1 MNFYKTITGNYMGLN
16 TTDLFQV
23 TFGKRE
29 DGTFNFSQESF
40 PAEMLPELEA
50 IYNNPDSQL
59 TPVDWT
65 DSPVPQADIE
75 HLLQQNL
82 QLGNLIS

>member
-1 MNFYKTITGNYMGLN
+1 MNFYKTITGTYMGLN

-23 TFGKRE
+23 TFGKRQ
-29 DGTFNFSQESF
+29 DGTFYFSQESF
-40 PAEMLPELEA
+40 PAEMLPEIEE

-65 DSPVPQADIE
+65 DAPVTQVQVE
-75 HLLQQNL
+75 TLLQQNL
-82 QLGNLIS
+82 QLGNLIN